1 MRGVCRFLLKVLDLV
16 IPWWKV
22 MNSKLDYMMHDM
34 FFSTELRWSTLL
46 LIMPHSIQYKLH
58 ALTWFSCRSLG
69 WNSEAHRWPG
79 KHPTSNLPAPGLG
92 LWLWPPMA
100 PWHIVAHHG
109 WWSPCGCAKTIHNER
124 GGRRIFVWV
133 VYVAIVSRSFSAAR
147 VTFEYRDQSRNR
159 VRWKARDSVQR
170 RVECVDMK

>member
-1 MRGVCRFLLKVLDLV
+1 
-16 IPWWKV
+16 
-22 MNSKLDYMMHDM
+22 MNSKLNYMMQICSSQPNCDEVLCYWLCHIDPY
-34 FFSTELRWSTLL
+34 S
-46 LIMPHSIQYKLH
+46 IIQYKLH
-58 ALTWFSCRSLG
+58 ALTWLSCRSLG